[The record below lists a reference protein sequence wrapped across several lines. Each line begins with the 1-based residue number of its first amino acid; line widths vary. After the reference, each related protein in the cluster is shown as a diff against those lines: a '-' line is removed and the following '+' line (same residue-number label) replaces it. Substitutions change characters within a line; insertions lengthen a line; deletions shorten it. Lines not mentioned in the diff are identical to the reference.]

1 MTNEPPP
8 PRATGPTDAEV
19 RLRCI
24 EMASVVMQHTKA
36 PAETSAR
43 FASNVFAVVNEFY
56 AFASGKKDVTGA
68 DLLADALGR
77 SPESTPPA
85 ST

>member
-1 MTNEPPP
+1 MNKPSPS
-8 PRATGPTDAEV
+8 AVGPTDAEV

-56 AFASGKKDVTGA
+56 AFASGKKDSVGA
-68 DLLADALGR
+68 DLLADILAHPLA
-77 SPESTPPA
+77 SVKPA
-85 ST
+85 QD